1 VLASGNVGLI
11 YFTQWADRISLEDI
25 NETYPEMVKGLAQ
38 HEGVSFAMIRSKEQ
52 GPVVIGAKGKYYLAD
67 DKVEGENPLAK
78 FGKRAAAH
86 LRRLDSF
93 NYVPDIL
100 LISMYDTEK
109 DEVAAFEELIGS
121 HGGLGGTQSQPFIL
135 HPSEWDLE
143 KEEIVGAE
151 NVCRLFKREM
161 ANTSAKATLKTTKK
175 TE

>member
-1 VLASGNVGLI
+1 
-11 YFTQWADRISLEDI
+11 LENI
-25 NETYPEMVKGLAQ
+25 NKTYPEMIKGLSK

-52 GPVVIGAKGKYYLAD
+52 GAVVIGAKGKYYLAD

-78 FGKRAAAH
+78 FGKRAAVH

-161 ANTSAKATLKTTKK
+161 ANTSTKATLKTTKK